1 MPHPAMDVAPPT
13 ATPPTAEPAP
23 APPRGG
29 RRAWLQY
36 AVIAVLFAAVA
47 LTLQRGWSEL
57 ESYHWSIDRRAVAFA
72 LGVWML
78 TNLGSA
84 VCWLLV
90 TRAFGV
96 RLPIGPAL
104 RVFCTSN
111 LGKYLPGKVVHVLA
125 RVYLVQQQGVPVAVG
140 TTSAML
146 DVLLYIGAG
155 VVLSVFALP
164 TAVAAEGGS
173 QTLSLAGSVLAVA
186 AGVLLLH
193 PRALNFA
200 LGLGGRFIPRLRG
213 LRFELRYR
221 TILAAF
227 ALYLVL
233 WLLVVAAVYAGVR
246 SVFPQIQPT
255 SAPMLG
261 AIFALSYVTGLITP
275 TPAGVGGRE
284 AVMIALFPF
293 FMPAPAAVVA
303 TILNRLLQVV
313 AEALSA
319 GLLSL
324 TVRRGSGPIGSS
336 NAPPAEA
343 GSR

>member
-1 MPHPAMDVAPPT
+1 MDLAPT
-13 ATPPTAEPAP
+13 TAP
-23 APPRGG
+23 AAQSKPHSEPPHRS
-29 RRAWLQY
+29 RRVWLQY
-36 AVIAVLFAAVA
+36 GLIGLLFAAVA
-47 LTLQRGWSEL
+47 LTLLRGWSEL
-57 ESYHWSIDRRAVAFA
+57 ERYHWSIDQRAVALA
-72 LGVWML
+72 LGFWVV

-84 VCWLLV
+84 ACWLLV

-111 LGKYLPGKVVHVLA
+111 LGKYLPGKVMHVLA
-125 RVYLVQQQGVPVAVG
+125 RVYLVQQQGVSVAVG

-155 VVLSVFALP
+155 LVLSVFALP
-164 TAVAAEGGS
+164 MAVAAQGGS
-173 QTLSLAGSVLAVA
+173 ETISLVGAVLAVCVGMA
-186 AGVLLLH
+186 LLH
-193 PRALNFA
+193 PRALNA
-200 LGLGGRFIPRLRG
+200 GLELGGRFVPRLRG

-227 ALYLVL
+227 ALYLAL
-233 WLLVVAAVYAGVR
+233 WLMVVGAVYAGVR
-246 SVFPQIQPT
+246 SVADVPAT
-255 SAPMLG
+255 SAPILG

-303 TILNRLLQVV
+303 TILNRLLQVL
-313 AEALSA
+313 AEAICA
-319 GLLSL
+319 GLLSVA
-324 TVRRGSGPIGSS
+324 VREPKG
-336 NAPPAEA
+336 
-343 GSR
+343 

>member
-1 MPHPAMDVAPPT
+1 MDVAPLT
-13 ATPPTAEPAP
+13 
-23 APPRGG
+23 APPPQADHLPAKPRRG
-29 RRAWLQY
+29 RRAWVQY
-36 AVIAVLFAAVA
+36 AVVGVLFAAVA
-47 LTLQRGWSEL
+47 LTLQRGWNEL
-57 ESYHWSIDRRAVAFA
+57 DRYHWSLDQRWVAVA
-72 LGVWML
+72 LGVWVA

-84 VCWLLV
+84 ACWLLV

-104 RVFCTSN
+104 RVFFTSN

-164 TAVAAEGGS
+164 TAVAAEGAS
-173 QTLSLAGSVLAVA
+173 QTLSLAGSVLAVCL
-186 AGVLLLH
+186 GVALLH
-193 PRALNFA
+193 PRALNVA
-200 LGLGGRFIPRLRG
+200 LGLAGRFVPRLRG

-221 TILAAF
+221 AILAAF
-227 ALYLVL
+227 ALYLLL

-246 SVFPQIQPT
+246 SVADVPAA
-255 SAPMLG
+255 SAPLLG

-303 TILNRLLQVV
+303 TILNRLLQVI
-313 AEALSA
+313 AEALCA

-324 TVRRGSGPIGSS
+324 VVRR
-336 NAPPAEA
+336 PARSA
-343 GSR
+343 